1 MVEPKIL
8 LVDDEVEILSML
20 QEALSM
26 RDYTVITAENAE
38 KALEVL
44 ARESVMVMFLDL
56 NLPGM
61 SGIDL
66 CRKIRKDNQIAI
78 INALTGYSNIYGL
91 LECRGAGFD
100 DFFIKPVS
108 LKTLFKAVEDAF
120 EKIDRWQIFEYDL
133 T

>member
-108 LKTLFKAVEDAF
+108 LKTLFKAVDDAF

>member
-8 LVDDEVEILSML
+8 LVDDEIEILSML

-26 RDYTVITAENAE
+26 RDYKVITAENAE
-38 KALEVL
+38 KALEFL

-66 CRKIRKDNQIAI
+66 CRRIRKDNQIAI

-108 LKTLFKAVEDAF
+108 LKTLFKAVDDAF

>member
-66 CRKIRKDNQIAI
+66 CRKIRNDNQIAI